1 MDVSLTIF
9 RFCICEFWWE
19 LFTPVCSTRLKNISP
34 FAGRYE
40 LSGACISS
48 FEFFLYVFLVFIST
62 VLMIGVVCLF
72 TPVSSSYFS
81 NFSFFL
87 TASGFLLFSVM
98 SLNFILSLLMKGMF
112 RLSSSV
118 SSPFF
123 FLFLIL
129 PFELLFVSLSLQFSW
144 DDKYVGGQFSIH
156 PASRPSKSVLEGTGE
171 ALASYFLNNRG
182 DDSTFIRRLISMC
195 TKINEVGKAFGYHLL
210 YLCLLCLL

>member
-1 MDVSLTIF
+1 
-9 RFCICEFWWE
+9 
-19 LFTPVCSTRLKNISP
+19 
-34 FAGRYE
+34 
-40 LSGACISS
+40 
-48 FEFFLYVFLVFIST
+48 
-62 VLMIGVVCLF
+62 
-72 TPVSSSYFS
+72 
-81 NFSFFL
+81 
-87 TASGFLLFSVM
+87 
-98 SLNFILSLLMKGMF
+98 MKGMF

-129 PFELLFVSLSLQFSW
+129 LFELLFVSLSLQFSW

-210 YLCLLCLL
+210 YLCLLCLLWTQRPQRSFLFPLQFTQDSPFSDLTFFLCVTLRSLYWKDWREQERHLYITISTSFVFFVSCELYDPNIFSFASLIGSHETIHFQI